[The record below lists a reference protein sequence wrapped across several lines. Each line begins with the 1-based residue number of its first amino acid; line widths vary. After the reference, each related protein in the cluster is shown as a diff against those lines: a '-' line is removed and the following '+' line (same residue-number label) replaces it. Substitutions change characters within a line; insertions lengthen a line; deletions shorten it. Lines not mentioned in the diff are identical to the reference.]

1 MKDSLVPGISMR
13 QDTEVT
19 AAMAPPHLPMA
30 VLGTPMMVQLMEAA
44 SLFAIQPHLDDHEA
58 SVGTHVCFSHVG
70 AAREGETVS
79 ITAHVTGIV
88 KRRVTFECRAV
99 VGDRLIGEGTHER
112 AVIDTTRFG
121 R

>member
-1 MKDSLVPGISMR
+1 MKETLAPGVGLQ

-19 AAMAPPHLPMA
+19 AAMSPPHLPMA

-44 SLFAIQPHLDDHEA
+44 SLFAIQPHLDDNEA

-70 AAREGETVS
+70 AAREGEIVTV
-79 ITAHVTGIV
+79 TAAVTGVV
-88 KRRVTFECRAV
+88 KRRVTFDCRAA
-99 VGDRLIGEGTHER
+99 VGERLIGEGTHER